1 MDEQKLKERIRVSE
15 LKISDM
21 EQEVLILRAKIEREK
36 QILERW
42 QGSFESRR
50 HVEINERF

>member
-1 MDEQKLKERIRVSE
+1 MNEQRLKERIRTSE
-15 LKISDM
+15 HKISDM
-21 EQEVLILRAKIEREK
+21 EQEILILRAKIEREK
-36 QILERW
+36 QILQRC